1 MYVQCHYIIIF
12 ILSFSLAGQ
21 SCGSFYGDCRGL
33 PTYALISIISSSILV
48 LMICIRCCIQ
58 INSNNIQSNPRR
70 IPRSAQNR
78 GYSPTTAPVHNIR
91 EDAPPSY
98 AIATTSTTGIT
109 KY

>member
-1 MYVQCHYIIIF
+1 MFRFTSLVLF
-12 ILSFSLAGQ
+12 IVLS
-21 SCGSFYGDCRGL
+21 
-33 PTYALISIISSSILV
+33 LINEVSSDWCYDSDLRIYYCSSILV

-58 INSNNIQSNPRR
+58 INSNNTQSNPRR

-98 AIATTSTTGIT
+98 AIATTSTTEIT